1 MKGKKQQLLKEI
13 KNKKNKISSKNYY
26 VVEQQHIQ
34 KSDNKAKLLNQKGRK
49 TRRKKNLKI
58 KIESQMKILNNQY
71 KMQKIN

>member
-49 TRRKKNLKI
+49 KGRKKNLKI